1 MQRFMTGGSRFG
13 RLVVEKGRVLV
24 TVVGLAADAVVVT
37 VQPRRVARIALID
50 WCGASGAGF
59 SAVPEWPRAGDDRP
73 RPRDFIAP
81 VIGFAANPV
90 VVAS

>member
-13 RLVVEKGRVLV
+13 RLVVEKGRSSD
-24 TVVGLAADAVVVT
+24 GDRLAADAVVVT
-37 VQPRRVARIALID
+37 VQPWRVARIALID

-90 VVAS
+90 VVAI